1 MNENAIEIVN
11 RGMRCLTEQ
20 LGVIEAEKFVAAII
34 RDKFDYTEWQKEYF
48 DAKAVDEFHEESIEY
63 AARNPY
69 EGDAERL

>member
-63 AARNPY
+63 AAGNQY
-69 EGDAERL
+69 KGDAERL

>member
-20 LGVIEAEKFVAAII
+20 LGPVEAEKFVAAII
-34 RDKFDYTEWQKEYF
+34 RDKFDYTEWQREYF
-48 DAKAVDEFHEESIEY
+48 DAKAANEFHEESIEY
-63 AARNPY
+63 AAENPY

>member
-34 RDKFDYTEWQKEYF
+34 RDKFDYTE
-48 DAKAVDEFHEESIEY
+48 
-63 AARNPY
+63 
-69 EGDAERL
+69 

>member
-48 DAKAVDEFHEESIEY
+48 DAKAADEFHEESIEY